1 MKPNVFIPNRGYH
14 DFSEASRFGD
24 LLYLTSG
31 KISILSIGRMYRTFM
46 PIIQSSTKE
55 DYILVSGPSVMTSI
69 LCSMFSIKHNVLN
82 LLIYQIGSD
91 NRGHYKQRRI
101 SFDELKETN
110 HANESSKAES
120 IHEVLNSR
128 SNFPSEESLQ
138 A

>member
-1 MKPNVFIPNRGYH
+1 MKTTKVYVPNRSYH

-46 PIIQSSTKE
+46 PVIQTSTKE

-82 LLIYQIGSD
+82 LLIYQIGGD
-91 NRGHYKQRRI
+91 NKGHYKQRRI

-110 HANESSKAES
+110 HTN
-120 IHEVLNSR
+120 
-128 SNFPSEESLQ
+128 
-138 A
+138 